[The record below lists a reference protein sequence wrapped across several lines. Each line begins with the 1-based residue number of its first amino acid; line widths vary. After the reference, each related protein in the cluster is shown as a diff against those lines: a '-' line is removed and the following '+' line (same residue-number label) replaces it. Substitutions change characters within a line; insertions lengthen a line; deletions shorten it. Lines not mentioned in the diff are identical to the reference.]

1 MDTRSMPHLITHLA
15 PWLTAVAIAVGG
27 AMTMNPALAANA
39 AATQATPLARTL
51 QALRAGQGVPTSF
64 EATYTM
70 DEQARG
76 KSQRTVFAMRFR
88 HAPRVSRL
96 EVRDSDH
103 LPVGM
108 RLRNENGGSVRI
120 RLPGP
125 AGFMAMA
132 VPSRSPFSKTLMGL
146 YPDQLTPDAFVAA
159 LLHPAN
165 QVKQVG
171 RETIDGQSLL
181 VVEVTGPQ
189 AIVPGATLRIALSE
203 TRPFPVRMTLQRGED
218 RLVQTFGALNERPLT
233 EAELAI

>member
-1 MDTRSMPHLITHLA
+1 
-15 PWLTAVAIAVGG
+15 
-27 AMTMNPALAANA
+27 MTLNPAFAANA

-76 KSQRTVFAMRFR
+76 KSQRTVFTMRFR
-88 HAPRVSRL
+88 HQPRVTRL
-96 EVRDSDH
+96 EVRDSNH

-120 RLPGP
+120 RLP
-125 AGFMAMA
+125 
-132 VPSRSPFSKTLMGL
+132 MGL

-171 RETIDGQSLL
+171 RETLDGQSLL